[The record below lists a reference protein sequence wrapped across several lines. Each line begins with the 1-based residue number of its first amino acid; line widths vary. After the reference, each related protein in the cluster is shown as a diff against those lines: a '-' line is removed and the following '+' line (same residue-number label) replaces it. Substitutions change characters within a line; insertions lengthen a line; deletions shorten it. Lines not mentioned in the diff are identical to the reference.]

1 MYVPVKINNKVKMPK
16 ISSSAILLYSKNT
29 RKTCD
34 YVKITRQ
41 NRKKEVK
48 NILRQDIDEI
58 LQQ

>member
-48 NILRQDIDEI
+48 KHLKIGYR
-58 LQQ
+58 